1 MSDDA
6 DTFQRDKLI
15 ARQITNTLLHSFLPE
30 DEFLLESGF
39 EETQLAAVRSGL
51 DHVNQRIM
59 DAVKSERTPEVEL
72 EFALRIGALR
82 NGQSNKKKKSKRRR
96 IGDDDNNG
104 DASVDDADNDD
115 HNDDD
120 DDAFDD
126 NDRISIG
133 VPLHRLSG
141 ADLPKVWPN
150 SNRQATYEQ
159 LRSELCDL
167 EHELIEINAASALVR
182 ATERQLAAEQTPA
195 ELVDALAAQLKENNA
210 KAAELAHLLKGTDSA
225 RLARIAERA
234 NNNNK

>member
-1 MSDDA
+1 MNDDA

-39 EETQLAAVRSGL
+39 EEAQLAAVRGGL
-51 DHVNQRIM
+51 DQVNQRIM

-82 NGQSNKKKKSKRRR
+82 NGQSSKQKKSKRNR
-96 IGDDDNNG
+96 IDDDN
-104 DASVDDADNDD
+104 DDNDD
-115 HNDDD
+115 NDDD
-120 DDAFDD
+120 VNDDDNQFDD
-126 NDRISIG
+126 YDRISIG
-133 VPLHRLSG
+133 VPLHRLTG

-167 EHELIEINAASALVR
+167 ERELVEINAASALIR
-182 ATERQLAAEQTPA
+182 ATERQLAAAQTPA
-195 ELVDALAAQLKENNA
+195 DLVDALAEQLKENNA

-225 RLARIAERA
+225 RLARIADRA
-234 NNNNK
+234 NK

>member
-1 MSDDA
+1 MNDDA

-39 EETQLAAVRSGL
+39 EEAQLAAVRGGL
-51 DHVNQRIM
+51 DQVNQRIM
-59 DAVKSERTPEVEL
+59 DVVKSERTPEVEL

-82 NGQSNKKKKSKRRR
+82 NGQSTQKKSKRAR
-96 IGDDDNNG
+96 IDDENG
-104 DASVDDADNDD
+104 
-115 HNDDD
+115 NDDD
-120 DDAFDD
+120 DDNDDDNDDDDDDDGQFDD
-126 NDRISIG
+126 HDRISIG
-133 VPLHRLSG
+133 VPLHRLTG

-167 EHELIEINAASALVR
+167 ERELVEINAASALVR
-182 ATERQLAAEQTPA
+182 ATERQLAAAQTPA
-195 ELVDALAAQLKENNA
+195 DLVDALAAQLKENNS

-225 RLARIAERA
+225 RLARIADRA
-234 NNNNK
+234 NNNK